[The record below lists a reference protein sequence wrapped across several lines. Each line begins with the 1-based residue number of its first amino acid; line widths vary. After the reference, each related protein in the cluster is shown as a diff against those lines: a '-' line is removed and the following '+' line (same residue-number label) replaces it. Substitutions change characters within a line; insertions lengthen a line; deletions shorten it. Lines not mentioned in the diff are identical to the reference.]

1 MLLDRGLKP
10 HISYSLAL
18 FSLMKRYIIAAG
30 SAALCLQV
38 LPAKAQFGE
47 FLNTIRQI
55 RGTINEVNGTMREAK
70 GALKDTT
77 STVKEATST
86 FTDLCSTL
94 GVACN
99 SVDRQASDSPK
110 RQSGSTNELNHIYS
124 SWYQTL
130 SQDEKEAAQYIVLEA
145 AQGSKTD
152 FKKFSTSSWFTSK
165 SPAQQSRYASIF
177 YKASEVIDNA
187 EKSGSKQ
194 KFFGHAFCVHSGSQ
208 SC

>member
-1 MLLDRGLKP
+1 
-10 HISYSLAL
+10 
-18 FSLMKRYIIAAG
+18 MKRHFIATG
-30 SAALCLQV
+30 ICTLCLQV
-38 LPAKAQFGE
+38 LPAKAQFGD
-47 FLNTIRQI
+47 FLNSIRQI

-99 SVDRQASDSPK
+99 SGDRQASDSPK

-177 YKASEVIDNA
+177 YKTSEVIDNA